1 MPSNEYCLHA
11 VSVSYNYLTFSGEGH
26 GTYYG
31 PKCIN
36 PLWTISTYASGK
48 TFCTDDEIAIG
59 FEKIRKECES
69 DGLAFLDWQQVVAN
83 ITHDDIAQM
92 RVVEFEEV
100 PAGTNITNPV
110 RLSKSFFGRVGNT
123 LMTWEYEMNWHHQSS
138 VALYGFW
145 GIALGVSTIVRFL
158 KSTNISF
165 HAPYVQSSTATQILQ
180 SAWMWVRVNLIIPP
194 AFGSHHQRLLYW
206 CTIPT
211 RMESAVVLAFYL
223 LTTYLSVSH
232 YRLISNNIYWND
244 KSQQLWRYVAD
255 RTGIMAYATLPLIW
269 IFAGRNNVFMWAT
282 GLSYRTFNIYHRHI
296 ARAGTIL
303 AIVHSAVYTWLF
315 VEFEGWSMFKRE
327 FTQLWLLLGVVAT
340 LTMCFLLL
348 FSASWLRVKFYEIFL
363 VLHIVLSVITLAGCF
378 LHTSIFDNKYDTY
391 LWPIVIVWF
400 LDRVLRLLRLIA
412 CNIHVHLSKQVM
424 HRTRS
429 VASYSK
435 ESEVIRLDIRTS
447 SILAQ
452 PAAGQC
458 YYLYQPST
466 WQGYENHPFTLGA
479 WYSQSSA
486 SEDTDT
492 YLLQHDDLPN
502 EFDQSDFSSKYQA
515 TVRSLTFWVRPY
527 DGWTRRLRDECLLA
541 PTQTTKPTILLEGP
555 YGHHCPVSSFDSVLL
570 IAGGTGIASAVPYIL
585 EHVALSK
592 AGSSDTTHMHLLWT
606 ARQASFIGEVFAQEL
621 RTVAQRDD
629 FSADLFFTRQSETPK
644 HGEEQP
650 RGEEHEN
657 LRSELQYGR
666 PDIAA
671 AIAKAATRAR
681 LTGTKV
687 AVLVCGPPAM
697 ADEARLAVH
706 RSLKHGCSNLEYFEE
721 SFGW

>member
-1 MPSNEYCLHA
+1 
-11 VSVSYNYLTFSGEGH
+11 
-26 GTYYG
+26 
-31 PKCIN
+31 
-36 PLWTISTYASGK
+36 
-48 TFCTDDEIAIG
+48 
-59 FEKIRKECES
+59 
-69 DGLAFLDWQQVVAN
+69 
-83 ITHDDIAQM
+83 
-92 RVVEFEEV
+92 
-100 PAGTNITNPV
+100 
-110 RLSKSFFGRVGNT
+110 
-123 LMTWEYEMNWHHQSS
+123 
-138 VALYGFW
+138 
-145 GIALGVSTIVRFL
+145 
-158 KSTNISF
+158 
-165 HAPYVQSSTATQILQ
+165 
-180 SAWMWVRVNLIIPP
+180 
-194 AFGSHHQRLLYW
+194 
-206 CTIPT
+206 
-211 RMESAVVLAFYL
+211 MESAVVLAFYL

-315 VEFEGWSMFKRE
+315 VESEGWSMFKRE

-340 LTMCFLLL
+340 ITMCLLLL
-348 FSASWLRVKFYEIFL
+348 FSVSWLRVKFYEIFL

-378 LHTSIFDNKYDTY
+378 FST
-391 LWPIVIVWF
+391 
-400 LDRVLRLLRLIA
+400 
-412 CNIHVHLSKQVM
+412 
-424 HRTRS
+424 
-429 VASYSK
+429 
-435 ESEVIRLDIRTS
+435 
-447 SILAQ
+447 LAQ
-452 PAAGQC
+452 PAAGQF
-458 YYLYQPST
+458 YYLYQPGT

-479 WYSQSSA
+479 WCSQSSA
-486 SEDTDT
+486 SEDADT

-502 EFDQSDFSSKYQA
+502 DSNRSNFGPKYQA

-541 PTQTTKPTILLEGP
+541 PTQAIEPTILLEGP
-555 YGHHCPVSSFDSVLL
+555 YGHHYPISSFDSVLL

-606 ARQASFIGEVFAQEL
+606 ARQASFIEEVFAQEL

-629 FSADLFFTRQSETPK
+629 FSADLFFTQQSETPK

-650 RGEEHEN
+650 RGEEREY
-657 LRSELQYGR
+657 LRSKLQHGR

-671 AIAKAATRAR
+671 AIAKAATRAE

-706 RSLKHGCSNLEYFEE
+706 HSLKHGCNNLEYLEE